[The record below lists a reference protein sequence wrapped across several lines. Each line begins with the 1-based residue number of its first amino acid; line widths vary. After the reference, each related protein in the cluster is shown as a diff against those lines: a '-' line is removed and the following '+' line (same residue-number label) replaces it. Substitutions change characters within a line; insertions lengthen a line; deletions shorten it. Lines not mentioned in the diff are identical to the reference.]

1 MTTSTKAK
9 SKSKKQSSSA
19 GIWLIIGAALLLG
32 LVVMLLWLN
41 NRPAT
46 VVTAAQP
53 ELPAEWIVAKSLGK
67 PDAPVVV
74 QMWED
79 FLCPACQQF
88 SGTVEPQIF
97 NDFVKDGTV
106 RLEFHQFP
114 LDQHKPGSFM
124 AANAAE
130 CAADQNFFWPYHDR
144 LFSSAEQRGQAGLVY
159 DELVKMS
166 AIDGMDQAK
175 FKTCMNNLQFNN
187 DLATSLSEAQRLGLT
202 STPSIIVNGALA
214 ANPFDYNA
222 LKAQI
227 TAAAGN

>member
-1 MTTSTKAK
+1 MTTSSKA
-9 SKSKKQSSSA
+9 KSKKQSSSA

-32 LVVMLLWLN
+32 LVVLLLWLN
-41 NRPAT
+41 NRPAN
-46 VVTAAQP
+46 VASVAQP
-53 ELPAEWIVAKSLGK
+53 DLPTAWIAAKSLGN

-88 SGTVEPQIF
+88 AGTVKPQLI

-114 LDQHKPGSFM
+114 LDQHAPGSYM
-124 AANAAE
+124 AANATE

-144 LFSSAEQRGQAGLVY
+144 VFVAAEQRGQAGLVY
-159 DELVKMS
+159 DELVRMA
-166 AIDGMDQAK
+166 AIDGMDQNE
-175 FKTCMNNLQFNN
+175 FKNCMNNLQFNN
-187 DLATSLSEAQRLGLT
+187 DLTASVTEAQQLGLT
-202 STPSIIVNGALA
+202 STPSILVNGALA

-227 TAAAGN
+227 AAAAGN